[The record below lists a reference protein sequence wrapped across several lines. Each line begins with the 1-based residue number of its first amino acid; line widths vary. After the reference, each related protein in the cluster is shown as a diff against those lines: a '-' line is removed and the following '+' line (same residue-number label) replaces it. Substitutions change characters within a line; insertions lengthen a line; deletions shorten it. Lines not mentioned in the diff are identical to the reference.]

1 MSAPEIFAWATAIAL
16 GQMQAADDSAR
27 QALLSTMRANAAKE
41 RAAVLEQPDD
51 SDSRT
56 PKKRGFV
63 NVGSPGMM
71 VAGLA
76 ATTANGTFPTP
87 PAIADQQE
95 QTIAYLTSSLPSSAK
110 VCHTHLFVCASL
122 FLSHTLVAQQ
132 VSNVPFIQAL
142 PNLNA
147 APVLETDDNETN
159 NETDLTPAPVTT
171 PAKRTRSQSASTVTA
186 KVSTAAAQARARAT
200 ASPVPAAPRGPGT
213 AESRPESAST
223 MPALIM
229 LPLVVRCC
237 LLLISAKA
245 LTSGRSPLLF
255 RCLLTSC
262 RIATMLSPPSSRRN
276 GLAICRWPLATFSS
290 IPTHRPHDSRRL
302 PASASDRHRPPPL
315 PRRPP
320 SHSHCLRR
328 CLCLR
333 LCLRRRRLAIPLRHR
348 PRRVRHRHR
357 LLLPLLRLPLLR
369 PTPAVCCCSN
379 LTVDR
384 PGVYRHCVYTVV
396 NNEATIAVTLTAV
409 IAVEEKS
416 VGMTKDVVVC
426 IQRHSSILQSQDKVA
441 DIERPGRAAWCPMA
455 RENLHQTR
463 ICMTDGDVP

>member
-1 MSAPEIFAWATAIAL
+1 VRSVSVPSSLCFLIEVARSAARIYTSLLLHEQAIIVGENMSAPEIFAWATAIAL

-171 PAKRTRSQSASTVTA
+171 PAKRTRSQSASTGRSGTCSSHGVAGASSASRSRNGGVETGIRLNHARSDHATA
-186 KVSTAAAQARARAT
+186 GCALLPSLDLCEGTDQWPVASAVQVPVDLLSDCYDAVSTVIKKKWPRHLPVAAGNVFVDPYAPAARQQASSGIGLRSTSATSTSSQATQPLALPPSMSLPPPLSPSQTPRNTVTTSSSPRPSPPPASSAT
-200 ASPVPAAPRGPGT
+200 ASSAI
-213 AESRPESAST
+213 AST
-223 MPALIM
+223 DSGG
-229 LPLVVRCC
+229 V
-237 LLLISAKA
+237 LLL
-245 LTSGRSPLLF
+245 
-255 RCLLTSC
+255 
-262 RIATMLSPPSSRRN
+262 
-276 GLAICRWPLATFSS
+276 
-290 IPTHRPHDSRRL
+290 
-302 PASASDRHRPPPL
+302 
-315 PRRPP
+315 
-320 SHSHCLRR
+320 
-328 CLCLR
+328 
-333 LCLRRRRLAIPLRHR
+333 
-348 PRRVRHRHR
+348 
-357 LLLPLLRLPLLR
+357 
-369 PTPAVCCCSN
+369 
-379 LTVDR
+379 
-384 PGVYRHCVYTVV
+384 
-396 NNEATIAVTLTAV
+396 
-409 IAVEEKS
+409 
-416 VGMTKDVVVC
+416 
-426 IQRHSSILQSQDKVA
+426 
-441 DIERPGRAAWCPMA
+441 
-455 RENLHQTR
+455 
-463 ICMTDGDVP
+463 